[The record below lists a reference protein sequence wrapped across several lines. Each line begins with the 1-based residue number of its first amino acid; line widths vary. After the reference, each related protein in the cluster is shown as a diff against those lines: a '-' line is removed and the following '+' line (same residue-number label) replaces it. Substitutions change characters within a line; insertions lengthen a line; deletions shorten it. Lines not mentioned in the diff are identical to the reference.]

1 MSKRLSRFLSR
12 LSSRKK
18 KSSQPEFI
26 SIVGRAHTAAA
37 KSRQPGLKEQQRR
50 ISVVNDKGRDYVF
63 GVGDEFSEEAMKLVQ
78 DHLEEPDQILLPS
91 TIVLNRRNI
100 VMIMVRRNR
109 RQMLML
115 RHSSKHRYDDD
126 RGQRKQRKQRK
137 QTKRR

>member
-63 GVGDEFSEEAMKLVQ
+63 GVGDEFSEGSDEISLGSPRGTRSNSSSIYYSAEQ
-78 DHLEEPDQILLPS
+78 EE
-91 TIVLNRRNI
+91 
-100 VMIMVRRNR
+100 
-109 RQMLML
+109 
-115 RHSSKHRYDDD
+115 HSDDN
-126 RGQRKQRKQRK
+126 GQKKQKTNADAATLIQA
-137 QTKRR
+137 QV